1 MAGLALILDGIAT
14 LTTRE
19 ECCEEAVKERKVEL
33 GGYFRRRRRM
43 SLEEKEQLALGNSA
57 MTTVKDDEA
66 FFSRLGPGRRHG
78 SASRSLRVIA
88 LFLV

>member
-43 SLEEKEQLALGNSA
+43 SLEEKVPSPSVANFSVTSRVNPPP
-57 MTTVKDDEA
+57 TT
-66 FFSRLGPGRRHG
+66 P
-78 SASRSLRVIA
+78 
-88 LFLV
+88 